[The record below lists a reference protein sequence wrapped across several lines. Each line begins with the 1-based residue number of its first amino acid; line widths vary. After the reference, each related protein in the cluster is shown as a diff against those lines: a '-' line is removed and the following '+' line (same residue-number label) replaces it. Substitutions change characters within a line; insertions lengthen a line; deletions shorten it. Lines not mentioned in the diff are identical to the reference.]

1 MAKEKPGKNVFPY
14 AEARAENPSPF
25 GRKKSKKEQKAKK
38 RKEEEHKRQTR
49 EDAWDDFFRKNLSEF
64 LAHCQFRHVATTGTN
79 MDEKHI
85 QEALDAYLHEYFIDL
100 TEAHV
105 KEASNIAAILY
116 DQMAETRFSSKAP
129 PYARILHDTWFR
141 ALEAIGS
148 VPAGR
153 KTPVVENPAR
163 LFKDIMASPKFEN
176 VISQAQY
183 ERDLDDV
190 KALSD
195 GVWKA
200 AAYANAADVVYAAI
214 AETCRS
220 RNDTNIDRIAWAL
233 AAAQYNKYSMYDAAE
248 EKRQEKNRT
257 DLSPTDILA
266 TIDRHVHGQ
275 DDAKRAAAMVMWHHF
290 RGERSNVVFC
300 GPTGCGKSEI
310 WRALAGE
317 YPDAVRI
324 VDFSRMTGDGWSGSL
339 HLRDVFEGL
348 DPTTIARNGLV
359 VVLDEADKI
368 FCETAIGSGG
378 TDHNKVVQ
386 STVLKMLDGDTI
398 GFGSDNNRLPAFSIN
413 CEKVSVVVLGAF
425 ESMLERKN
433 RTTSGLG
440 FGKEIHRD
448 RDYGDMEITH
458 EDLITAGMRREIAG
472 RMGKIVSLSPLSR
485 EDYAR
490 ILNKFVIPALSGGVR
505 EVVVDESFA
514 ADLLDRAVESKLGVR
529 WMRSRLAQRLDDLIF
544 ENPNQNTYVV
554 SD

>member
-214 AETCRS
+214 AEKS
-220 RNDTNIDRIAWAL
+220 
-233 AAAQYNKYSMYDAAE
+233 E
-248 EKRQEKNRT
+248 
-257 DLSPTDILA
+257 
-266 TIDRHVHGQ
+266 
-275 DDAKRAAAMVMWHHF
+275 AKR
-290 RGERSNVVFC
+290 S
-300 GPTGCGKSEI
+300 
-310 WRALAGE
+310 
-317 YPDAVRI
+317 
-324 VDFSRMTGDGWSGSL
+324 
-339 HLRDVFEGL
+339 
-348 DPTTIARNGLV
+348 
-359 VVLDEADKI
+359 
-368 FCETAIGSGG
+368 
-378 TDHNKVVQ
+378 
-386 STVLKMLDGDTI
+386 
-398 GFGSDNNRLPAFSIN
+398 
-413 CEKVSVVVLGAF
+413 
-425 ESMLERKN
+425 
-433 RTTSGLG
+433 
-440 FGKEIHRD
+440 
-448 RDYGDMEITH
+448 
-458 EDLITAGMRREIAG
+458 
-472 RMGKIVSLSPLSR
+472 
-485 EDYAR
+485 
-490 ILNKFVIPALSGGVR
+490 
-505 EVVVDESFA
+505 
-514 ADLLDRAVESKLGVR
+514 
-529 WMRSRLAQRLDDLIF
+529 
-544 ENPNQNTYVV
+544 
-554 SD
+554 